1 LGSNGG
7 AVDVRDAGFEVS
19 HCPEGH
25 VNVAGVDARREAVAS
40 PVCDCYS
47 LLIGSDTKYRE
58 DRAKY
63 LFLRNAHFRLDPNKQ
78 GGLEEKAL
86 IQPGTCRTL
95 SSKHELGTF
104 GFANFD
110 VMDNFFHCL
119 LVDER
124 SHVDPFVIPVTQL
137 ELRSSFGEARYQRVV
152 DFLVQ
157 DETARRRT
165 SLARRS
171 ECAPQ
176 YPFESQVEVGVVHHD
191 HRVLAPHFHRKPLVH
206 TATDGSDLR
215 SGFS

>member
-1 LGSNGG
+1 MLRNVDLRPLEAAGEVNVDRLRFRVKVEHLPATFPVAVARLLDSTKRQVRLGSNGG

-119 LVDER
+119 LVDEG

-137 ELRSSFGEARYQRVV
+137 ELRS
-152 DFLVQ
+152 
-157 DETARRRT
+157 
-165 SLARRS
+165 
-171 ECAPQ
+171 
-176 YPFESQVEVGVVHHD
+176 
-191 HRVLAPHFHRKPLVH
+191 
-206 TATDGSDLR
+206 
-215 SGFS
+215 